1 MKVDNSGWI
10 KDENWKYKREF
21 YTSMVLMSWL
31 QVLYVYNRL
40 RPRKLSRN
48 KFGKEKRKKKKKN
61 RFDSKLK
68 RIVKLMGAEIEYEC

>member
-1 MKVDNSGWI
+1 VRATGANQKYIWREMKVNNSGWI

-21 YTSMVLMSWL
+21 YTSMILMSWL

-48 KFGKEKRKKKKKN
+48 KFGKENRKKKKKKTGLIRN
-61 RFDSKLK
+61 
-68 RIVKLMGAEIEYEC
+68 

>member
-48 KFGKEKRKKKKKN
+48 KFGKENRKKKKKN